1 MKAEKQTIEEM
12 AQEGITNVLIRN
24 KGLSGLKY
32 TMRDNG
38 NWIQLQETH
47 GSKHDVG
54 EVGLNTKRKRQ
65 ITIKV
70 KQKVI

>member
-1 MKAEKQTIEEM
+1 MKVEKQTIQEM
-12 AQEGITNVLIRN
+12 AQEGITNALIRN

-47 GSKHDVG
+47 GSKQDEG
-54 EVGLNTKRKRQ
+54 K
-65 ITIKV
+65 
-70 KQKVI
+70 

>member
-1 MKAEKQTIEEM
+1 MKVEKQTIEEM

-47 GSKHDVG
+47 GSKHDKG
-54 EVGLNTKRKRQ
+54 K
-65 ITIKV
+65 
-70 KQKVI
+70 